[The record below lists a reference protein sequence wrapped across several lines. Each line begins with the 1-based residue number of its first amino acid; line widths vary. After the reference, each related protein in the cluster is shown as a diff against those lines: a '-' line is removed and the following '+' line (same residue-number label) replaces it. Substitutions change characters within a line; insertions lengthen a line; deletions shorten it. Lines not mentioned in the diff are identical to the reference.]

1 MADKKL
7 SKQKSL
13 VLFEEAPIRRIWLE
27 KEEKWY
33 FSVIDIIAVLTDSVN
48 PRDYWYKMKTRVDN
62 EEKFQLSTI
71 CRQLKLQSQDGKMRE
86 TDCAHTEALF
96 AKKNKAV
103 GYDKNAVSA
112 KKGGGVAKRAR
123 KDYELQTGQKVVS
136 GDNFLVGKK
145 KCKKLKA

>member
-1 MADKKL
+1 
-7 SKQKSL
+7 
-13 VLFEEAPIRRIWLE
+13 
-27 KEEKWY
+27 
-33 FSVIDIIAVLTDSVN
+33 
-48 PRDYWYKMKTRVDN
+48 
-62 EEKFQLSTI
+62 
-71 CRQLKLQSQDGKMRE
+71 MRE